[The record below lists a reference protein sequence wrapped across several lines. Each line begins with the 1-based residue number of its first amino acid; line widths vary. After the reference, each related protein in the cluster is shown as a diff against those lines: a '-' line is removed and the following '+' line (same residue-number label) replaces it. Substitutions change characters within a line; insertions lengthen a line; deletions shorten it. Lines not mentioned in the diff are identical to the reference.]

1 MMGIDD
7 SRITVQ
13 LAAVKCLHSLSRSVH
28 QLRTTFQDNAVWKP
42 LMKLLQGAS
51 EEVLKVASSAVC
63 NLLLE
68 FSPSKEVNLKNQ
80 INLSGSF
87 SNAMV
92 TRQIVI
98 FLHIVDTRSWCCQ
111 TVSRSYKT

>member
-1 MMGIDD
+1 MDHVVMGIEDTRV
-7 SRITVQ
+7 SVQ

-42 LMKLLQGAS
+42 LMKLLQSAS

-68 FSPSKEVNLKNQ
+68 FSPSKEVKLR
-80 INLSGSF
+80 I
-87 SNAMV
+87 
-92 TRQIVI
+92 I
-98 FLHIVDTRSWCCQ
+98 FLRILRN
-111 TVSRSYKT
+111 

>member
-1 MMGIDD
+1 MLKLTVFLPQIIETESTMEHVVTGIND
-7 SRITVQ
+7 SKITVQ

-51 EEVLKVASSAVC
+51 EEVLTVASSAVC

-68 FSPSKEVNLKNQ
+68 FSPSKEVSSHREKCFNTATDVQ
-80 INLSGSF
+80 
-87 SNAMV
+87 
-92 TRQIVI
+92 
-98 FLHIVDTRSWCCQ
+98 H
-111 TVSRSYKT
+111 

>member
-1 MMGIDD
+1 MFKPERSGKTFHDLFQIIETESMMEHVVMGIED

-68 FSPSKEVNLKNQ
+68 FSPSKEVRVHL
-80 INLSGSF
+80 
-87 SNAMV
+87 V
-92 TRQIVI
+92 
-98 FLHIVDTRSWCCQ
+98 
-111 TVSRSYKT
+111 

>member
-1 MMGIDD
+1 MEHVVLGIED

-13 LAAVKCLHSLSRSVH
+13 LAAVTCLHSVSRSVQ

-51 EEVLKVASSAVC
+51 EEVLTVASSAVC

-68 FSPSKEVNLKNQ
+68 FSPSKEVTVWNNSKRVCSCFVNSCVYHGSK
-80 INLSGSF
+80 INLYFGS
-87 SNAMV
+87 SVRGKGGN
-92 TRQIVI
+92 
-98 FLHIVDTRSWCCQ
+98 
-111 TVSRSYKT
+111 

>member
-1 MMGIDD
+1 MGIED

-42 LMKLLQGAS
+42 LMKLLQAAS

-68 FSPSKEVNLKNQ
+68 FSPSKEV
-80 INLSGSF
+80 
-87 SNAMV
+87 MV
-92 TRQIVI
+92 ICHQCGKPILYNDQSIHSSPNIVKC
-98 FLHIVDTRSWCCQ
+98 FL
-111 TVSRSYKT
+111 TV